1 MNEIKNFTII
11 IPCIKL
17 SDVRECIKNI
27 RKFYKN
33 VNINVCLNEKVKNY
47 KTDNNLRFIYT
58 KSKSIGQ
65 KRNLAVKAAKT
76 KYIAFID
83 SDAFPKK
90 NWIES
95 SYKYLKLNKVG
106 IISGPNINPK
116 KQNYFEHLI
125 GLLKKSFLISMKP
138 GFQRGFIKKAQFV
151 KFLPSVNWILK
162 RKTFYTNGKMNSQ
175 MLRNEDWDFVYKLRK
190 KNLKV
195 FYSPKTIVFHKSG
208 SIKHFITKRFKYGF
222 FMLNILNKPNFENY
236 YFYFPMIFC
245 AFLLSFPLVFFSTV
259 YGLFYLSICSIFLL
273 IVFIEAL
280 KVSDRI
286 TNIFYLFVLLI
297 ICTLSPGFGI
307 LAGIILKLKKI

>member
-125 GLLKKSFLISMKP
+125 
-138 GFQRGFIKKAQFV
+138 
-151 KFLPSVNWILK
+151 
-162 RKTFYTNGKMNSQ
+162 
-175 MLRNEDWDFVYKLRK
+175 
-190 KNLKV
+190 
-195 FYSPKTIVFHKSG
+195 
-208 SIKHFITKRFKYGF
+208 
-222 FMLNILNKPNFENY
+222 
-236 YFYFPMIFC
+236 
-245 AFLLSFPLVFFSTV
+245 
-259 YGLFYLSICSIFLL
+259 
-273 IVFIEAL
+273 
-280 KVSDRI
+280 
-286 TNIFYLFVLLI
+286 
-297 ICTLSPGFGI
+297 
-307 LAGIILKLKKI
+307 